1 MLFSDCGNDQYFCL
15 ASMCNNEGKKG
26 FFNEFD
32 IGIFFL
38 NVVKVLL
45 KCELLLE
52 DW

>member
-15 ASMCNNEGKKG
+15 ASVCNNEGKRG

-32 IGIFFL
+32 IGIFF

-45 KCELLLE
+45 KCELLPE